1 MTKYFAEPN
10 KSQKE
15 QEDVGAKLHIDARR
29 PPVTPREKKSLRKK
43 SARYFLQIF
52 IFASQKEAG
61 PSQDMKNPYSVIME
75 LILKL
80 RWSII
85 LCEQ

>member
-15 QEDVGAKLHIDARR
+15 QEDVGAKLHVDDRR
-29 PPVTPREKKSLRKK
+29 LPATPRGKSKKEQRSILPPD
-43 SARYFLQIF
+43 FLF
-52 IFASQKEAG
+52 DSQKEAG
-61 PSQDMKNPYSVIME
+61 PSQDGKNPYSVIME
-75 LILKL
+75 QILKL

-85 LCEQ
+85 LCER

>member
-15 QEDVGAKLHIDARR
+15 QEDVGAKLHRR
-29 PPVTPREKKSLRKK
+29 PTPARNAERKKSLRKN
-43 SARYFLQIF
+43 SARYVLQIF

-85 LCEQ
+85 LYEQ